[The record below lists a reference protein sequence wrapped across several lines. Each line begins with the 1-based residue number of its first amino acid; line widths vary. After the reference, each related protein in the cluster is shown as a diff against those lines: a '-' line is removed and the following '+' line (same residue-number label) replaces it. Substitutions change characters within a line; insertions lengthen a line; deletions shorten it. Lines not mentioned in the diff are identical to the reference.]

1 MLTMATLIHRYE
13 SHYGLPLGRRK
24 GKKDAEP
31 SEDDPL
37 TKKKSAKLLKKLE
50 ERRKDNKAK
59 IDPRVEEQFLT
70 GRLLGKWSVE
80 LIFCLY
86 VEN

>member
-1 MLTMATLIHRYE
+1 MTCVAVCRYE

-31 SEDDPL
+31 SEDDAL
-37 TKKKSAKLLKKLE
+37 AKKKSKSVLKKLE

-59 IDPRVEEQFLT
+59 IDPHVEEQFLT
-70 GRLLGKWSVE
+70 GRLLGKWSVYW
-80 LIFCLY
+80 LWSMLQPDL
-86 VEN
+86 

>member
-1 MLTMATLIHRYE
+1 MHRYE

-31 SEDDPL
+31 AEDDAL
-37 TKKKSAKLLKKLE
+37 AKKKSKRVQRKLE

-70 GRLLGKWSVE
+70 GRLHGKWSVD
-80 LIFCLY
+80 CLLG
-86 VEN
+86 EGMAEPRIAIAQ